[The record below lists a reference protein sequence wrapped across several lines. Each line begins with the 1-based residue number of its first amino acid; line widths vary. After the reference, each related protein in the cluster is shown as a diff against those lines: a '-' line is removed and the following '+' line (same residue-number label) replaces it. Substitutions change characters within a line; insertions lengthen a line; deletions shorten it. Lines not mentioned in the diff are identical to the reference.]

1 MESLPVAVITG
12 ASSGIGRATAIYFAG
27 KKYRLALCGR
37 NEEALNE
44 CVQSCLKEGITKDQ
58 VTTTIGDLREE
69 AVGKKLIEN
78 AVNVFGRIDVLV
90 NAAGILVNGC
100 VDSTPITE
108 YDRQFD
114 VNVRS
119 IIVLTQFALPY
130 IKKTKGA
137 IVNVSSV
144 AGTRSFPNAAYYCMS
159 KAALDQFT
167 KCLALEVAPEV
178 RVNSVNPGVIVT
190 EIHKRAGMD
199 ESTYAAFLE
208 KCKSTHILGRAG
220 EDIEVAKAIYFLAS
234 DMSSFTTGELL
245 HVDGGRNLMC
255 PR

>member
-1 MESLPVAVITG
+1 MENFPVAVITG
-12 ASSGIGRATAIYFAG
+12 ASSGIGRATAIYFAE

-37 NEEALNE
+37 NETALNE
-44 CVQSCLKEGITKDQ
+44 CVQKCIEKGLNKEQ
-58 VTTTIGDLREE
+58 VTTTIGDLCEE
-69 AVGKKLIEN
+69 SICKKLVEN

-90 NAAGILVNGC
+90 NGAGILVNGC
-100 VDSTPITE
+100 VDSTPITD
-108 YDRQFD
+108 YDKQFN

-119 IIVLTQFALPY
+119 IILLTQFALPY
-130 IKKTKGA
+130 IKKTKGS

-144 AGTRSFPNAAYYCMS
+144 AGTRSFPHATYYCMS

-167 KCLALEVAPEV
+167 KCLALEVAPDV

-190 EIHKRAGMD
+190 DIHKRAGMD
-199 ESTYAAFLE
+199 EATYAAFLE
-208 KCKSTHILGRAG
+208 RCKTTHILGRAG

-234 DMSSFTTGELL
+234 DMASFTTGELL